1 MPDRRKL
8 SEQKI
13 KTALKK
19 LKVGL
24 SAGGSSTRSSHRD
37 FIGAFGF
44 MTSAALVA
52 QTLNHH
58 PEWSNVYNKVV
69 IDLSTH
75 SEGGSPDTISSSPKQ
90 VEQIGANGGSEM
102 RNYCTGRG
110 VAD

>member
-8 SEQKI
+8 SDKKI
-13 KTALKK
+13 TSALKK
-19 LKVGL
+19 LKGWSL
-24 SAGGSSTRSSHRD
+24 RGGKLHKEFTFGD

-58 PEWSNVYNKVV
+58 PEWSNVYNRVV

-75 SEGGSPDTISSSPKQ
+75 SEGGITGLDVELAGKLEKIGSP
-90 VEQIGANGGSEM
+90 G
-102 RNYCTGRG
+102 
-110 VAD
+110 